1 MSTFTI
7 SRAALARA
15 GGVTVKRARAGTL
28 PRTPPLPQRRALS
41 AGRYVE
47 QMREAW
53 IKDKTSV
60 HESWDNY
67 FSKEPALS
75 VRTSQKRLE
84 PIVRCKLTRRAH
96 RHRAKAPR
104 RCR

>member
-75 VRTSQKRLE
+75 VRTSQKRLGAY
-84 PIVRCKLTRRAH
+84 CALQTHAACSH

-104 RCR
+104 R

>member
-75 VRTSQKRLE
+75 VRTSQKRLGAD
-84 PIVRCKLTRRAH
+84 CALQTHAACSH
-96 RHRAKAPR
+96 RPRAKAPR
-104 RCR
+104 R